1 VFTGN
6 TADFLMF
13 IVEENWFGGNVVFS
27 HRSLRD
33 GKLIKDIC
41 LKVAKLI
48 LEQ

>member
-1 VFTGN
+1 
-6 TADFLMF
+6 MF
-13 IVEENWFGGNVVFS
+13 IVEEKWFDGNIIFN
-27 HRSLRD
+27 HRSLKD